1 MNLPVTDSVW
11 APKLTPALS
20 SVPSSASPAGRRH
33 ARAGDDIIGFFP
45 LVFPG
50 VSMKKNMDV
59 SMDWCKEQINRK
71 PWLLPL
77 NMGVF
82 LQQKSPEPIH

>member
-11 APKLTPALS
+11 APKLTPALP

-50 VSMKKNMDV
+50 VSMKKTWMCQ
-59 SMDWCKEQINRK
+59 WI
-71 PWLLPL
+71 
-77 NMGVF
+77 GVRNKLTGNHGF
-82 LQQKSPEPIH
+82 YH